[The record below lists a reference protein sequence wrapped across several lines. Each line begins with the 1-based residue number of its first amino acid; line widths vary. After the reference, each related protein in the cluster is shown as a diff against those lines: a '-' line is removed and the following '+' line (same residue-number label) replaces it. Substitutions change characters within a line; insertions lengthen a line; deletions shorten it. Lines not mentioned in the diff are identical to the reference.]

1 MPVEITRKYKPK
13 TSRVVS
19 ARVSWNVDE
28 EIWNIT
34 RQVGQT
40 RAEFMQD
47 AIADRLLYLQGYLN
61 DKEDGHV

>member
-1 MPVEITRKYKPK
+1 M
-13 TSRVVS
+13 S

-34 RQVGQT
+34 RQIGQT

-47 AIADRLLYLQGYLN
+47 AIADRLTYLQGYVD
-61 DKEDGHV
+61 DKEDGSI